1 MFLQNQ
7 IHKVRL
13 YGGSE
18 GFPGG
23 SEVKASASNAGDWGS
38 IPGSGRSPGEGN
50 GTPLQDSCLENP
62 KGRADWQAPVHGAA
76 ESDTTERTHTRD
88 PARQHRDLS
97 SGLSGDLI
105 GEEIQKTRGHVYT
118 ES

>member
-1 MFLQNQ
+1 MVENQ
-7 IHKVRL
+7 TA
-13 YGGSE
+13 G
-18 GFPGG
+18 
-23 SEVKASASNAGDWGS
+23 AGDTRSWGS